1 MPIVLNG
8 MIGAN
13 LRIPFP
19 VAARASMGY
28 YLSYFAVVSRAFL
41 SLIWFGVETVR
52 AESFCARGV
61 SASAH

>member
-52 AESFCARGV
+52 PWSSFERDGP
-61 SASAH
+61 ASVH